1 MGNNASVSIAVLFVG
16 LLVALGVQLSALM
29 TLNTRTT
36 RLTRSARSNLLL
48 VTGTLVSAV
57 CAGVVASLANGPDW
71 FFLVCEAPLMGLTV
85 VMMIKTLRAPEML
98 PPVRARALARRDVR
112 GLWRLARAALFVGVG
127 LRIVGYL
134 TSLVVA
140 WVLGTASL
148 GVAVVCA
155 VVAFAKT
162 RRAEQSHE

>member
-1 MGNNASVSIAVLFVG
+1 
-16 LLVALGVQLSALM
+16 
-29 TLNTRTT
+29 
-36 RLTRSARSNLLL
+36 
-48 VTGTLVSAV
+48 LVSAV

-127 LRIVGYL
+127 LRIVGYF

-162 RRAEQSHE
+162 RRAEQSRD